1 MAEIKVYKTN
11 EKVLVWLHREN
22 KSMSWLAD
30 QLHQSRASIS
40 QKMKDNLFTT
50 GDLIYISNLGCPL

>member
-11 EKVLVWLHREN
+11 EKVLIWLHREN
-22 KSMSWLAD
+22 KSMAWLAERLN
-30 QLHQSRASIS
+30 QTRASIS

-50 GDLIYISNLGCPL
+50 GDLIQIGNLGCPL